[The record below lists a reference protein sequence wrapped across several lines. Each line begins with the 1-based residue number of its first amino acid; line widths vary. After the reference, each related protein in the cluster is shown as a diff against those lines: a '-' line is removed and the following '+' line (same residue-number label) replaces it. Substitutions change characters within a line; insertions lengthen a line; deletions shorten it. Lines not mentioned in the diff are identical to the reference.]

1 MEIAAGGMLFTMLGI
16 ALKRS
21 HTLTFICTLVT
32 LASAFLSI
40 LSIWPDAAPS
50 NTFHPPAS
58 ALPASRF
65 QTPHSI
71 DDLFLVDRFGCYFQ
85 ALILLSAFV
94 VTLFS
99 QISLKKFFPEKRK
112 EEYYLLLL
120 LATLGGLTMVIS
132 THLMSFFIGLE
143 ILNISLYTL
152 ISYYRERPKAIE
164 AGLKYLILAAMS
176 SAFLLF
182 GMALIYALTG
192 TLSFQGLANTTSL
205 PASGTIGMLIAGIGL
220 MITGMGFK
228 LALVPFHMWAPDIYE
243 GASSPISSFIASV
256 SKGAMM
262 AVLLR
267 FFMMADLYGSK
278 QIMLVFTVIA
288 ILSMLTGNL
297 LALRQNNIK
306 RMLAYSSIAHFGYVL
321 VAFIAGKRVGA
332 QAAAFYLTAYII
344 TILTAFSL
352 ITLMSRSD
360 NEASDIE
367 DYTGLFWK
375 KPVLATLFSITL
387 FSLAGIPLTA
397 GFMGKFY
404 LLTAGVGNGN
414 WLLAFTLVISS
425 VIGLYYYLR
434 FIFAMMRVDGQ
445 DFPSD
450 GRPPYPSLAGL
461 LVASLLGAAVIWL
474 GVFPAWLAG
483 LVGSLT

>member
-1 MEIAAGGMLFTMLGI
+1 MITGPDIRSLLPLEILAGGMVITMLGV

-21 HTLTFICTLVT
+21 HTLTFICTVTT
-32 LASAFLSI
+32 LAAAFLSV
-40 LSIWPDAAPS
+40 LFIWPSAPQ
-50 NTFHPPAS
+50 A
-58 ALPASRF
+58 
-65 QTPHSI
+65 I
-71 DDLFLVDRFGCYFQ
+71 GDLFLVDRFGCYFQ
-85 ALILLSAFV
+85 ALVLLSAFV

-99 QISLKKFFPEKRK
+99 RISLKNLFPEKRK

-120 LATLGGLTMVIS
+120 LATLGGATMVIS
-132 THLMSFFIGLE
+132 THFLSFFIGLE

-182 GMALIYALTG
+182 GMALIYTITG
-192 TLSFQGLANTTSL
+192 TLSFHGLAAAIPLSG
-205 PASGTIGMLIAGIGL
+205 SGTILLLIAGIGL

-243 GASSPISSFIASV
+243 GASSPVSAFIATV

-267 FFMMADLYGSK
+267 FFMMAGLYGFK

-297 LALRQNNIK
+297 LALQQNNIK
-306 RMLAYSSIAHFGYVL
+306 RTLAYSSIAHFGYIL
-321 VAFIAGKRVGA
+321 VAFIAGIGLGT
-332 QAAAFYLTAYII
+332 QAATFYLTAYII
-344 TILTAFSL
+344 TILAAFGL

-360 NEASDIE
+360 NEATDIE

-387 FSLAGIPLTA
+387 LSLAGIPLTA

-404 LLTAGVGNGN
+404 LLTAGVGKGN
-414 WLLAFTLVISS
+414 WLLAFTLVVSS

-434 FIFAMMRVDGQ
+434 FIFAMMRTDNKKFLI
-445 DFPSD
+445 DSHPMYS
-450 GRPPYPSLAGL
+450 PLTNL
-461 LVASLLGAAVIWL
+461 LVLSLLGAAIIWL
-474 GVFPAWLAG
+474 GIFPSWLVHM
-483 LVGSLT
+483 LNHLMK

>member
-1 MEIAAGGMLFTMLGI
+1 MITGPDIQSLLPMEIIAGGMLFTMVGI
-16 ALKRS
+16 ALKRN
-21 HTLTFICTLVT
+21 HILTVICTLTT
-32 LASAFLSI
+32 LAAAFLSV
-40 LSIWPDAAPS
+40 LFIWP
-50 NTFHPPAS
+50 T
-58 ALPASRF
+58 
-65 QTPHSI
+65 TPHAI
-71 DDLFLVDRFGCYFQ
+71 GDLFLIDRFGCYFQ
-85 ALILLSAFV
+85 ALVLLSAFV

-99 QISLKKFFPEKRK
+99 QISLKNFFPEKRK

-120 LATLGGLTMVIS
+120 LATLGGATMVIS
-132 THLMSFFIGLE
+132 THFISFFVGLE

-192 TLSFQGLANTTSL
+192 TLSFQDLAATALRHDSL
-205 PASGTIGMLIAGIGL
+205 SMTILIAGIGL

-243 GASSPISSFIASV
+243 GASSPISGFIATV
-256 SKGAMM
+256 SKGAML

-267 FFMMADLYGSK
+267 FFTMADLYDYK

-306 RMLAYSSIAHFGYVL
+306 RMLAYSSIAHFGYLL
-321 VAFIAGKRVGA
+321 VAFTAGKGIGTR
-332 QAAAFYLTAYII
+332 AATFYLTAYII
-344 TILTAFSL
+344 TILAAFSL
-352 ITLMSRSD
+352 ITLISRSD
-360 NEASDIE
+360 NEATDID
-367 DYTGLFWK
+367 DYASLFWK
-375 KPVLATLFSITL
+375 KPVLATLFSIIL
-387 FSLAGIPLTA
+387 LSLAGIPLTA

-404 LLTAGVGNGN
+404 LLAAGVGQGN
-414 WLLAFTLVISS
+414 WLLAFTLVVSS

-434 FIFAMMRVDGQ
+434 FIFAMMRPNGQ
-445 DFPSD
+445 NFPIDSH
-450 GRPPYPSLAGL
+450 PSLTGL
-461 LVASLLGAAVIWL
+461 MILSLLGVAVIWL
-474 GVFPAWLAG
+474 GVFPVWLVS
-483 LVGSLT
+483 LVSSLT

>member
-1 MEIAAGGMLFTMLGI
+1 MITGPDIRSLLPIEILAGGMVITMLVV
-16 ALKRS
+16 ALKRN
-21 HTLTFICTLVT
+21 HTLTFICTLII
-32 LASAFLSI
+32 LAAAFLSV
-40 LSIWPDAAPS
+40 LFVWPE
-50 NTFHPPAS
+50 
-58 ALPASRF
+58 
-65 QTPHSI
+65 TPHAI
-71 DDLFLVDRFGCYFQ
+71 GDLFLIDRFGYYFQ
-85 ALILLSAFV
+85 ALVLLSAFV

-99 QISLKKFFPEKRK
+99 QISLKNFYPEKRK
-112 EEYYLLLL
+112 SAYYLLLL
-120 LATLGGLTMVIS
+120 LATVGSATMVIS
-132 THLMSFFIGLE
+132 THFISFFIGLE

-176 SAFLLF
+176 SAILLF
-182 GMALIYALTG
+182 GMALIYAVTG
-192 TLSFQGLANTTSL
+192 TLSFTGLANTPPL
-205 PASGTIGMLIAGIGL
+205 PGSSEIVILIAGIGL

-243 GASSPISSFIASV
+243 GASSPVSAFIASV

-267 FFMMADLYGSK
+267 FFMMANLYGFK

-297 LALRQNNIK
+297 LALRQNNVK

-321 VAFIAGKRVGA
+321 VAFIAGKGMGV
-332 QAAAFYLTAYII
+332 QAATFYLTAYII
-344 TILTAFSL
+344 TILAAFSL
-352 ITLMSRSD
+352 ITLISQSD
-360 NEASDIE
+360 NEAIDIE
-367 DYTGLFWK
+367 DYAGLFWK
-375 KPVLATLFSITL
+375 KPILATIFSITL
-387 FSLAGIPLTA
+387 LSLAGIPLTA

-404 LLTAGVGNGN
+404 LLTAGVGKGN

-434 FIFAMMRVDGQ
+434 FIFAMMRTDGQ
-445 DFPSD
+445 NFPIASH
-450 GRPPYPSLAGL
+450 PSSLTGL
-461 LVASLLGAAVIWL
+461 LILSLLGAAVIWL
-474 GVFPAWLAG
+474 GVFPAWLVS